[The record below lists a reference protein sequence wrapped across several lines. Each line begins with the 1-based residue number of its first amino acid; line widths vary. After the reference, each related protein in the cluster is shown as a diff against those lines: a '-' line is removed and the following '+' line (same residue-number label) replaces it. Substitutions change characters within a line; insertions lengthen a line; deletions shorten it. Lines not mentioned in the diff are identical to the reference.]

1 MTIII
6 MTELKLVLIFLVA
19 FIVLHRMMTMMIIMS
34 TMKIV
39 MMVLFLMIRMIN
51 LEVFL
56 WTDDYDHKVSQ
67 ELLNYRLTGATKCF
81 FEERTEGQSELTPTE
96 NLGFKGFQ
104 KCC

>member
-6 MTELKLVLIFLVA
+6 MTELKFLLIFFGCLYRVTQDDDNDD
-19 FIVLHRMMTMMIIMS
+19 HNEYNEDCDE
-34 TMKIV
+34 
-39 MMVLFLMIRMIN
+39 VLFLIIRMIN

-56 WTDDYDHKVSQ
+56 WTDDYDHKVFQ
-67 ELLNYRLTGATKCF
+67 EIFNYRLTGATKCF

>member
-1 MTIII
+1 
-6 MTELKLVLIFLVA
+6 
-19 FIVLHRMMTMMIIMS
+19 MMINEDCDDGVIPDDQDS
-34 TMKIV
+34 QPQV
-39 MMVLFLMIRMIN
+39 
-51 LEVFL
+51 
-56 WTDDYDHKVSQ
+56 DDYDHKVSQ